1 MKKADLILAL
11 CDIENKALH
20 FANKSFVCGTHNN
33 VTDVEYYQSKKE
45 MSDADADLSVT
56 IKKLR
61 DTIISEGVSE

>member
-1 MKKADLILAL
+1 MRKADLVLAL

-20 FANKSFVCGTHNN
+20 LENKSFVCGTHNK
-33 VTDVEYYQSKKE
+33 VTDAEYYQSKKE

-61 DTIISEGVSE
+61 DAIISEGVSE